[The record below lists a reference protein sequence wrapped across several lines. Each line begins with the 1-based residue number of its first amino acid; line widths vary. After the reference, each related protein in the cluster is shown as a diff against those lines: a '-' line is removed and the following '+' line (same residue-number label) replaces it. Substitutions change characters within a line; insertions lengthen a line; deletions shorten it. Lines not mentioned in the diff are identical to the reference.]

1 MRPHSPFLRL
11 ATGVVPNTTGL
22 DARLAAVAQC
32 AGALLALL
40 VRLPRYMTARQA
52 RLFSDL
58 YYPLRYI
65 AGVTPAQERSG
76 VAPRLCAL
84 GVRVCRRTPWHTLY
98 GARRDAPFE
107 LVERFRAALRAYLD
121 DASRRGVHTQWCI

>member
-1 MRPHSPFLRL
+1 MRVQSPFLRL
-11 ATGVVPNTTGL
+11 ASGVVPNTAGL
-22 DARLAAVAQC
+22 DAPLAAVVRC

-65 AGVTPAQERSG
+65 AGLTPAQECSG

-84 GVRVCRRTPWHTLY
+84 GFRACRRTPWHMLL
-98 GARRDAPFE
+98 GPKRGVPVDLLAHFE
-107 LVERFRAALRAYLD
+107 AALRVYMG
-121 DASRRGVHTQWCI
+121 GVACL